1 MNYLTQQT
9 LSKDKKI
16 KIKIKTMANIETN
29 VVKPEISF
37 FESEVNYF
45 ILSNEDELKLDHQIK
60 EIEDYM
66 KNNTGKEK
74 SEEEKDDLYK
84 NAQLMW
90 KDYANIL
97 RTIKYS
103 FFLNRPQWKF
113 LTDLILTKLEYD
125 VNTVF
130 FAIELTNLLASMK
143 DTKFTDDKQLIPF
156 PVDATEITYIYHL
169 ISKHKV
175 KGLSKDSYTFANILK
190 RIGDISKVFNYYDTA
205 AKNLTGDIQNWVTSF
220 EDGVSIEQKSIETIQ
235 GEVL

>member
-1 MNYLTQQT
+1 
-9 LSKDKKI
+9 
-16 KIKIKTMANIETN
+16 MAKIETN
-29 VVKPEISF
+29 VVKPEVSF
-37 FESEVNYF
+37 FENELTNHL
-45 ILSNEDELKLDHQIK
+45 LSTEDEVRLDSSIK
-60 EIEDYM
+60 SMEDYM
-66 KNNTGKEK
+66 NNTTGKGK
-74 SEEEKDDLYK
+74 SEQEKDELYK

-90 KDYANIL
+90 KEYTNIL
-97 RTIKYS
+97 RDVKYN
-103 FFLNRPQWKF
+103 FHLNRPQWKF

-143 DTKFTDDKQLIPF
+143 DTKFTNDEQLLAF

-175 KGLSKDSYTFANILK
+175 KGLTKDSYTFANILK

-205 AKNLTGDIQNWVTSF
+205 AKNMSGEIQNWVAAF
-220 EDGVSIEQKSIETIQ
+220 EEGVSIEEERTVETVQ